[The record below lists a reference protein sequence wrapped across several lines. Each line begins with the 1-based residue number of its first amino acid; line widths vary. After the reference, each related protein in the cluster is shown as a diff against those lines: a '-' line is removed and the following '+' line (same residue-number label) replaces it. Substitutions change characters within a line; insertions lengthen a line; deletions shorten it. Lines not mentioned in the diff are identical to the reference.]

1 MPNSQ
6 IHQGVLPQRILMTAD
21 AVGGIW
27 TYALDLAEQFSL
39 GGSAT
44 LVATMGPAPT
54 QAQRSQAAAVRNL
67 ELAEGSFPL
76 EWMPNVSEA
85 ALAEAGAWLK
95 RLESRFDLKS
105 FT

>member
-76 EWMPNVSEA
+76 EWMPMYRKQLLRRP
-85 ALAEAGAWLK
+85 ALG
-95 RLESRFDLKS
+95 
-105 FT
+105 